1 MKKILIPSLFF
12 VCTTFSSQKVSD
24 LKFENNFADAEDSYV
39 ALPNKDKNKKEF
51 SVGFV
56 YFDEAAG
63 YTLDYSGDLKEENG
77 ILIYEERKDAKISS
91 MKYRLGNFDAKVA
104 KLDNI
109 FLEKLNLNSQPD
121 WLKFYKTSKSENEKI
136 VRRASMIN
144 GSNYP
149 QIALPK
155 LKKLYDNN
163 YKSTDLFFEISYS
176 YNALGDFA
184 SAEKFAKEGIDNK
197 MSNDN
202 LIKEYIYSLLNQ
214 KKAKLAD
221 TFLSKNLSFIKDNT
235 AKLEA
240 VNNMTAYS
248 AQMDEL
254 NISKKWFEE
263 YKKIATDDR
272 YKRQIE
278 TLDKLIKENDK
289 TSK

>member
-109 FLEKLNLNSQPD
+109 FLDKLNLNSQPD